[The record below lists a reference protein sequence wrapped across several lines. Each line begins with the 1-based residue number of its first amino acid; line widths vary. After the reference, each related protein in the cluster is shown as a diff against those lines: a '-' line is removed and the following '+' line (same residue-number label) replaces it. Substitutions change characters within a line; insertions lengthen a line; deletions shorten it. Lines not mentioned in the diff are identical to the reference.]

1 MAETQ
6 RVSKRPFFWTSE
18 NVPTSASGEI
28 SAEAR
33 ARLGHAL
40 GLSPREL
47 AIALKVIDGCTTSQ
61 VAMALGCSPHTVD
74 SHLRRIFAKLGVANR
89 VSMATR
95 VLLAY
100 AQINSSDPKGVP
112 ESRDP

>member
-1 MAETQ
+1 M
-6 RVSKRPFFWTSE
+6 SKRRFLSTSE
-18 NVPTSASGEI
+18 DAPTSASSEV

-33 ARLGHAL
+33 ARLDHAL

-47 AIALKVIDGCTTSQ
+47 AIALKVMDGCTTSQ
-61 VAMALGCSPHTVD
+61 VAIALGCSPHTAD
-74 SHLRRIFAKLGVANR
+74 SHLRRVFAKLGVANR

-100 AQINSSDPKGVP
+100 AQIHSSEQKGVP

>member
-1 MAETQ
+1 MAATQ
-6 RVSKRPFFWTSE
+6 RVSKRPFFSTSE
-18 NVPTSASGEI
+18 DAPTSASSDI

-33 ARLGHAL
+33 ARLEHAL

-47 AIALKVIDGCTTSQ
+47 AIAFKVMDGCTTSQ
-61 VAMALGCSPHTVD
+61 VAIALGCSPHTVD
-74 SHLRRIFAKLGVANR
+74 SHLRRVFAKLGVTNR

-95 VLLAY
+95 VLLVY
-100 AQINSSDPKGVP
+100 ARINSRDQKGVP